1 MFSFI
6 HTSDW
11 HLGKPFG
18 QFEEDLRGRL
28 REARHSIIERM
39 ASLAHD
45 RNARLVLVAGD
56 VWDSREPS
64 AAILRQSLNA
74 MAGHEPLQWALLPG
88 NHDLAREGGMWERL
102 ASGADR
108 PGNVHLLLSEQPFEV
123 EDGVFLLPAPCRV
136 KDPGRDLTAWM
147 DGEETPKGAI
157 RIGVAHGSIQDF
169 SSERP
174 HSSMINPNR
183 VETGNLDYLALGD
196 WHGTVK
202 VGDRC
207 WYSGT
212 PEPDRF
218 RKNQSGNCLLVQIE
232 AAGEKPFVESI
243 KTRQFAW
250 ADSDIEILPRPVAGR
265 TTARLPA
272 RRNRAAGYAA
282 KVAADRPGDAGGTG
296 ALGPRAGRSEPVAGI
311 SGPRF
316 LQCGNPVRGGGSRP
330 DRPGRRLAGRS
341 GSAARRGVRS
351 RLDGSPAG
359 SCARCA
365 QSPVFLVHGRG
376 VGRVKLRALRMAN
389 VRRFGSEGVVIE
401 GIADG
406 LNVFAAP
413 NEAGKSTLFD
423 ALHAL
428 LFVKYTSKARPVSS
442 LKPYAGGWP
451 RIAADVEFDG
461 ASYRVEKQFLGG
473 PFARVVDLGTGQEI
487 ARADEAQEWIDRMI
501 GADGETGG
509 PTGLLWVR
517 QGESS
522 NLDQGTN
529 VRAEALENVI
539 EGEVTTLTGGE
550 RARRVME
557 RCTGDLDGMVTRTDK
572 PKVNGAYDQSVREV
586 ERLTGKQTELQAQL
600 DKARDALEERH
611 AKQLLLDELTDPDR
625 EKEEDERLSG
635 ARSAKEAAERHQE
648 NIARAE
654 TQLDLARLATATA
667 EGTRDTFAENCREAR
682 KCREQL
688 DELKALLP
696 KRSEAAQAAGEEH
709 DQLREA
715 AKEAGE
721 ARQAAKELL
730 GTARSVEDARR
741 AKQRHGELSEHLT
754 KAEEAERDARGKR
767 ASAEALGVEQGDIR
781 ELDRL
786 SRNVEKAEIALH
798 AVSTW
803 LQMSYEPGCSMRA
816 RIGTQVLDEGLEVR
830 LDQPAAVA
838 IDGVGSLS
846 VTPGSSDSGT
856 DARRRVGAARDA
868 LAEKL
873 EQLNCKTVEQARGA
887 PGRAHESTKGSGTRR
902 IHCAGPRASRDRGAA
917 HRRNEA
923 ERQIGCRHRRRHS
936 GCCNSPAGP

>member
-1 MFSFI
+1 M
-6 HTSDW
+6 
-11 HLGKPFG
+11 
-18 QFEEDLRGRL
+18 
-28 REARHSIIERM
+28 
-39 ASLAHD
+39 
-45 RNARLVLVAGD
+45 
-56 VWDSREPS
+56 
-64 AAILRQSLNA
+64 
-74 MAGHEPLQWALLPG
+74 
-88 NHDLAREGGMWERL
+88 
-102 ASGADR
+102 
-108 PGNVHLLLSEQPFEV
+108 
-123 EDGVFLLPAPCRV
+123 
-136 KDPGRDLTAWM
+136 
-147 DGEETPKGAI
+147 
-157 RIGVAHGSIQDF
+157 
-169 SSERP
+169 
-174 HSSMINPNR
+174 
-183 VETGNLDYLALGD
+183 
-196 WHGTVK
+196 
-202 VGDRC
+202 
-207 WYSGT
+207 
-212 PEPDRF
+212 
-218 RKNQSGNCLLVQIE
+218 
-232 AAGEKPFVESI
+232 
-243 KTRQFAW
+243 
-250 ADSDIEILPRPVAGR
+250 
-265 TTARLPA
+265 
-272 RRNRAAGYAA
+272 
-282 KVAADRPGDAGGTG
+282 
-296 ALGPRAGRSEPVAGI
+296 
-311 SGPRF
+311 
-316 LQCGNPVRGGGSRP
+316 
-330 DRPGRRLAGRS
+330 
-341 GSAARRGVRS
+341 
-351 RLDGSPAG
+351 
-359 SCARCA
+359 
-365 QSPVFLVHGRG
+365 
-376 VGRVKLRALRMAN
+376 KLRALRMAN

-473 PFARVVDLGTGQEI
+473 PFARVVDLGTDQEI

-572 PKVNGAYDQSVREV
+572 PKANGAYDQSVREV

-682 KCREQL
+682 KWREQL

-754 KAEEAERDARGKR
+754 RAEEAERDARGKR

-798 AVSTW
+798 AVSTR

-846 VTPGSSDSGT
+846 VTPGSADSGT

-868 LAEKL
+868 LAKKL
-873 EQLNCKTVEQARGA
+873 EQLNCKTVEQARGRLDERTNLLKEAELAESIVPVRA
-887 PGRAHESTKGSGTRR
+887 PQGIEALRIDVMKLRDKLDVAIGEDIPDVATAQQALDQAEINEQTARAEFEAAGEVKTSASLKLQELNGQVEGLEKVYERDLARTGMSPDEWPARQAQLDADYEEKRGELRERRGELQALLDQSISLELASAELKRLNQIRKNRLQEIGELEKRIAVLRERIKTAAQEGVEEAVSEVKGQLETAQVRKAAYEAEIAALRRLKAAVETEVARLKERYLQPVNKEIRPLLELLYPEATLDFDEEKLIPQYLTRAGVSEDIRALSGGTREQIAILTRLAFARLLARSGRTPPIILDDALIFSDDDR
-902 IHCAGPRASRDRGAA
+902 IQKMFTALNAQASDLQMVVFSCRQRAFRDLGGTVLQLQRCSRSQEPIA
-917 HRRNEA
+917 
-923 ERQIGCRHRRRHS
+923 
-936 GCCNSPAGP
+936 